1 MSAGRTA
8 PRWLKPA
15 TEYGPLGLFFIVYT
29 AEGLLPATAVLLAA
43 TAVGL
48 LLSLVFLRRLP
59 MMPLVTA
66 LVVGIFGGLTL
77 WLQDET
83 FIKLKPTI
91 VNAIF
96 AVILLGGYAINRHP
110 LQYVLGTSLQMTEN
124 GWRKLTLRLGL
135 FFAAMAGL
143 NEIVWRTQSTDV
155 WVAFKVFGLI
165 GLTVAFMLA
174 QTPLIIRHRP
184 RED

>member
-1 MSAGRTA
+1 MSAPRPA

-15 TEYGPLGLFFIVYT
+15 TEYGPLALFFIVYSI
-29 AEGLLPATAVLLAA
+29 EGLLPATAVLLAA

-48 LLSLVFLRRLP
+48 LLSLILLRRVP

-66 LVVGIFGGLTL
+66 AVVGIFGGLTL

-83 FIKLKPTI
+83 FIKMKPTI

-96 AVILLGGYAINRHP
+96 AAILLGGYAMRRLP
-110 LQYVLGTSLQMTEN
+110 LQYVLGTSLEMTET
-124 GWRKLTLRLGL
+124 GWRLLTLRLGL

-143 NEIVWRTQSTDV
+143 NELVWRSQSTDV

-174 QTPLIIRHRP
+174 QMPLIARHRI
-184 RED
+184 EKD